1 MRIKQ
6 IISSVFMLLAF
17 LIVADFGLPGTNH
30 VVAVTDIEA
39 KVEGHNNASGN
50 SHYSYQVHTR
60 EHSFYAS
67 EDFAENLKDGDSIE
81 YHTSLLFQEVNRHR
95 FVKEGGHYIY
105 SLRWYS
111 GLIIPLAVLA
121 VLLFGLWKSEK
132 VGIWANIAQIL
143 LVADL
148 VFIFW

>member
-1 MRIKQ
+1 
-6 IISSVFMLLAF
+6 MLLAL
-17 LIVADFGLPGTNH
+17 LIVADFGLPGSTH
-30 VVAVTDIEA
+30 LSEVTDIEA

-50 SHYSYQVHTR
+50 SHYSYQVHTQ

-81 YHTSLLFQEVNRHR
+81 YRTSLLFQEVNRHG
-95 FVKEGGHYIY
+95 FLKEGGHHIY

-111 GLIIPLAVLA
+111 GFIIPLAVLA
-121 VLLFGLWKSEK
+121 VLLFGWWNKEK
-132 VGIWANIAQIL
+132 VGMWANIAEVL